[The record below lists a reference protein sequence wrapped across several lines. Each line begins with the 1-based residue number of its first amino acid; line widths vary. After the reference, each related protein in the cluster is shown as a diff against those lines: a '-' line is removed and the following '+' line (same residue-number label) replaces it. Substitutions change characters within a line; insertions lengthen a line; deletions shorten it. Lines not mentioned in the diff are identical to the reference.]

1 MANEITY
8 PNQSLIVN
16 NVPSLDITTHSAVG
30 LTVESAGWNTV
41 ITAPAT
47 HIEFTGSSAY
57 ADMQVIN
64 AGAGQGYGVLT
75 LKQSEGS
82 TVDVAPKHINFRNSV
97 GGIENY
103 MTSEA
108 TYLQTGGLKPDAILD
123 VNGSAGT
130 GNQILSSNSGG
141 GSVLWVDAST
151 EFPNLAQVLAVATA
165 GDAGELPISNL
176 SSLTLADTTTILSS
190 NSLQMGAVPL
200 VISADASGYLA
211 VNTTP
216 SALVSMTIKNYLPIS
231 VGGDLFYMPLFQA
244 TV

>member
-1 MANEITY
+1 MTEITY
-8 PNQSLIVN
+8 PSQSLICN
-16 NVPSLDITTHSAVG
+16 NVPSLDVSTLVATG
-30 LTVESAGWNTV
+30 LTVNNNGWNTV
-41 ITAPAT
+41 INAPST
-47 HIEFTGSSAY
+47 HIDFVGSGAY
-57 ADMQVIN
+57 ADLQVIN

-82 TVDVAPKHINFRNSV
+82 TIDITPKTINFRDASGSIQN
-97 GGIENY
+97 N

-108 TYLQTGGLKPDAILD
+108 TYLQTGALKPDAVLD
-123 VNGSAGT
+123 YLGSAGT
-130 GNQILSSNSGG
+130 TNQILSSGSGG
-141 GSVLWVDAST
+141 GTLQWVDASS

-165 GDAGELPISNL
+165 GDAGDLPISNL

-231 VGGDLFYMPLFQA
+231 VGGDLFYMPLFQV